1 MKRFF
6 ITLTL
11 LFAAIVAVNA
21 QVGNLSKA
29 AKLAYDYLQ
38 KEGYRPTIDE
48 DNDVLFKAQGYTF
61 YVDNYQNDDT
71 YLRIVC
77 PKIKQVDPDEV
88 EYFAALAA
96 SNDVNVDKKFIK
108 AYVSEKGTVSIATQT
123 YITGDDVS
131 EFVINTVDF
140 ISSAINAWYDAY
152 NGYMK

>member
-48 DNDVLFKAQGYTF
+48 DNDVLFKAQG
-61 YVDNYQNDDT
+61 
-71 YLRIVC
+71 
-77 PKIKQVDPDEV
+77 
-88 EYFAALAA
+88 
-96 SNDVNVDKKFIK
+96 
-108 AYVSEKGTVSIATQT
+108 
-123 YITGDDVS
+123 
-131 EFVINTVDF
+131 
-140 ISSAINAWYDAY
+140 
-152 NGYMK
+152 